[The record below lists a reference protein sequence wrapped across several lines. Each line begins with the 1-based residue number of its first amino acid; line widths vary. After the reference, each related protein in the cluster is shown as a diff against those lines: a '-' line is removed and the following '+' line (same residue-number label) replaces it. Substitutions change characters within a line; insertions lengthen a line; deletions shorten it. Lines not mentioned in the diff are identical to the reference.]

1 MNLRH
6 LTSIVIA
13 LGLAATTMAQDANP
27 ASSSGQNTEIRRRA
41 GVGGGMGGMGAGFA
55 GRGVEG
61 TVTEAGA
68 DHFTIKTYA
77 GESYTVHFS
86 ANTRFLK
93 QPAGMGAGLGQGQRG
108 GQGQGG
114 GQAQGAGQGQGGG
127 RGNLQG
133 GAGSGAGGGM
143 RAQLQIKATEIKV
156 GDAIAASG
164 EIDTAAKSVGAV
176 IVMQIDPARAKEM
189 QQLEANYG
197 KTWLQG
203 KVTAIDEVKVTL
215 LGVIDNAPHT
225 FLADENTVFRKIRDP
240 VTLADIQ
247 VGDSIRVE
255 GATNNGTFTATMVNV
270 MPAPSDT
277 TTAMPRRPR
286 PQ

>member
-1 MNLRH
+1 MNLRTLFLIAAALV
-6 LTSIVIA
+6 LTVF
-13 LGLAATTMAQDANP
+13 TVAQDANP
-27 ASSSGQNTEIRRRA
+27 APAAGQNPEFRRRA
-41 GVGGGMGGMGAGFA
+41 GMGAGMGAGLA

-61 TVTEAGA
+61 TVTEAAA

-86 ANTRFLK
+86 VNTRFMK
-93 QPAGMGAGLGQGQRG
+93 QPAGMGAGFGQGGGQGQRAG
-108 GQGQGG
+108 QNQGQGG
-114 GQAQGAGQGQGGG
+114 GQGQGVGQGSY
-127 RGNLQG
+127 QG
-133 GAGSGAGGGM
+133 GAGGGM
-143 RAQLQIKATEIKV
+143 RNQLQIKATDIKV

-164 EIDTAAKSVGAV
+164 EIDATAKSVGAV
-176 IVMQIDPARAKEM
+176 MVMQIDPARAKQM

-203 KVTAIDEVKVTL
+203 KVTAIDEVKVTI

-225 FLADENTVFRKIRDP
+225 FLADENTVFRKMRDP

-255 GATNNGTFTATMVNV
+255 GATANGTFTATTVNV
-270 MPAPSDT
+270 MPPPSDAAT
-277 TTAMPRRPR
+277 TVPRRPR